1 MTTDLDTSTRPNKWV
16 SRGFQPEVILPPK
29 PPLLAI
35 NALAAQIRE
44 ESDPTIKAELEGEFA
59 RQAKALDAVTSDP
72 TSAKLKG
79 VIDEITAIFEV
90 IVDPPH
96 TISEQIEIP
105 ECMSPDQWITIHKPL
120 IECKRTISRWVS
132 ISRKFAT
139 VRWGIDYVAESEYQ
153 MTLALGIEVVDDPPP
168 PPQKDDIAF
177 ASAIGKRVGKWD
189 LSDVD
194 EWNPAKRDTVLT
206 ELRPIVDLIDRI
218 RSNRSTESTVEGV
231 TH

>member
-44 ESDPTIKAELEGEFA
+44 ESDPSIKAELEAEFA

-79 VIDEITAIFEV
+79 VIDEISATFDIV
-90 IVDPPH
+90 VDPPQDL
-96 TISEQIEIP
+96 SQQIDMP
-105 ECMSPDQWITIHKPL
+105 ECLSKDDWQLLHKRIL
-120 IECKRTISRWVS
+120 VCKRAASGWLS
-132 ISRKFAT
+132 KSRKFAA
-139 VRWGIDYVAESEYQ
+139 VRWGIDYVTDSECQ

-177 ASAIGKRVGKWD
+177 ASAIGKRVSKWD

-218 RSNRSTESTVEGV
+218 RSNRK
-231 TH
+231 